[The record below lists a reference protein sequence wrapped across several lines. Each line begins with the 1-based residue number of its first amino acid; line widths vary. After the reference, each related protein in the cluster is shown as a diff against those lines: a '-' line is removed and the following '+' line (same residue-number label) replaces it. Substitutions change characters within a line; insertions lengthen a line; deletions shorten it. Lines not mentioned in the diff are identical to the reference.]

1 MAMKYV
7 KWVPPDA
14 PKEENNDADDID
26 LDSSDAQFKLA
37 AMVIDDFLN
46 DKEKYKFKSLDN
58 FVSETPLKDFIK
70 QRRAKLES
78 ADDTW
83 TEIDESLPDA
93 NK

>member
-1 MAMKYV
+1 
-7 KWVPPDA
+7 
-14 PKEENNDADDID
+14 
-26 LDSSDAQFKLA
+26 
-37 AMVIDDFLN
+37 MVIDDFLN